1 MMMNISP
8 ECFLLQ
14 KQNPSA
20 KAVISSKNIY
30 TFEELR
36 QKVLRVSQFLMDNG
50 IELNDRVAILSNN
63 NVDFVSVVLA
73 LWQLSAIPVPI
84 NTRLTETEIK
94 EQLIAARCKKVLV
107 QEELS
112 DEITSNELNFIKI
125 PFYINFDVSF
135 TEKNEILIN
144 EPAVILFTSG
154 SENKSKGVVLSFES
168 LFNSAVN
175 SNQLLRYTNSDRWLA
190 SLPFYHIGGFSIIT
204 RSLVFGIPLIIPDSL
219 SSKDISNTLLNSQ
232 PTLISLVAAQLKQL
246 VKEEIKPNSE
256 LKNCLLGGGF
266 SDNEL
271 IKNAVELGWPINKV
285 YGSTETSSFITALL
299 SDEFIIKPNSVGRPL
314 PSNKIIIIGKDKTES
329 KPFEIGEVVV
339 QSNALMLGYISEPET
354 ENDLNKEFYY
364 TGDFGYLDEDGYL
377 FIEGRKNYLIS
388 TGGENVNPKEVEDA
402 FLQHT
407 SISEAAVFPIE
418 DKEWGEIVAA
428 SIVFKDGSIKVS
440 YDELKSFLQIKLAGF
455 KIPKKIF
462 IEESLPKSELGKVE
476 KDKLIKR
483 YML

>member
-1 MMMNISP
+1 MSS
-8 ECFLLQ
+8 ECFLLL

-20 KAVISSKNIY
+20 KSVISSKNIY
-30 TFEELR
+30 TFAELR
-36 QKVLRVSQFLMDNG
+36 QKVLRVSQFLLDKG
-50 IELNDRVAILSNN
+50 IKSKDRVGVISNN
-63 NVDFVSVVLA
+63 NVDFVSIVLA
-73 LWQLSAIPVPI
+73 LWQLSAIPVPM

-94 EQLIAARCKKVLV
+94 EQLIAANCKTVLV
-107 QEELS
+107 QAELS
-112 DEITSNELNFIKI
+112 YKLTANELNIIEI
-125 PFYINFDVSF
+125 PLYINFDVSF
-135 TEKNEILIN
+135 LQRSEVRLK
-144 EPAVILFTSG
+144 EPAVIIFTSG

-175 SNQLLRYTNSDRWLA
+175 SNHLLRYTHSDRWLA
-190 SLPFYHIGGFSIIT
+190 SLAFYHIGGFSIIT

-219 SSKDISNTLLNSQ
+219 SSTGISNTLLNTQ
-232 PTLISLVAAQLKQL
+232 PTFISLVAAQLKQL
-246 VKEEIKPNSE
+246 VEEEIKPNPE

-299 SDEFIIKPNSVGRPL
+299 ADEFIIKPNSVGRPL
-314 PSNKIIIIGKDKTES
+314 PSNKIIITGKDKTEF
-329 KPFEIGEVVV
+329 KPFEIGEVVA

-354 ENDLNKEFYY
+354 ENDLQKEFYY

-377 FIEGRKNYLIS
+377 FIEGRKNQLIS
-388 TGGENVNPKEVEDA
+388 TGGENVNPMEVESA
-402 FLQHT
+402 LLKHP

-428 SIVFKDGSIKVS
+428 SIVLKDSSIKVS
-440 YDELKSFLQIKLAGF
+440 YKELKSFLQINLAGY

-462 IEESLPKSELGKVE
+462 SEESLPKTELGKVE
-476 KDKLIKR
+476 KNKLTKR
-483 YML
+483 YKL

>member
-1 MMMNISP
+1 MMNISP
-8 ECFLLQ
+8 ECFFLL

-20 KAVISSKNIY
+20 KAVISSKNIH
-30 TFEELR
+30 TFAELR
-36 QKVLRVSQFLMDNG
+36 QKVLRVSQFLLDKG
-50 IELNDRVAILSNN
+50 IKSNDRIGIISNN

-84 NTRLTETEIK
+84 NTRLTESEIK
-94 EQLIAARCKKVLV
+94 EQLSAANCKSVLV
-107 QEELS
+107 QKELS
-112 DEITSNELNFIKI
+112 DKITTNELNIIEI

-135 TEKNEILIN
+135 IQRSEVQLK
-144 EPAVILFTSG
+144 EPAVIIFTSG

-175 SNQLLRYTNSDRWLA
+175 SNHLLRYSHSDRWLA
-190 SLPFYHIGGFSIIT
+190 SLPFYHVGGFSIIT
-204 RSLVFGIPLIIPDSL
+204 RSLVFGIPLITPDSL
-219 SSKDISNTLLNSQ
+219 SSKDMSNALSNNQ
-232 PTLISLVAAQLKQL
+232 PTFISLVAAQLKQL
-246 VKEEIKPNSE
+246 VEEEIKPNPE

-266 SDNEL
+266 SDSEL

-299 SDEFIIKPNSVGRPL
+299 ADEFIIKPNSVGRPL
-314 PSNKIIIIGKDKTES
+314 PSNKIIITGQDKTEF
-329 KPFEIGEVVV
+329 KPFEIGEIVV

-354 ENDLNKEFYY
+354 ENDLSKEFYY
-364 TGDFGYLDEDGYL
+364 TGDLGYLDEDGYL

-388 TGGENVNPKEVEDA
+388 TGGENVNPKEVENA
-402 FLQHT
+402 LLKHP
-407 SISEAAVFPIE
+407 SVSEAAVFPIE

-428 SIVFKDGSIKVS
+428 SIVLKDSSIKVA
-440 YDELKSFLQIKLAGF
+440 YKELKSFLQINLAEF

-462 IEESLPKSELGKVE
+462 IEENLPKTGLGKVE

-483 YML
+483 YKL

>member
-8 ECFLLQ
+8 ECFLLR

-30 TFEELR
+30 TFAELR
-36 QKVLRVSQFLMDNG
+36 QKVLRVSQFLMERG
-50 IELNDRVAILSNN
+50 IESNDKVGIISNS

-94 EQLIAARCKKVLV
+94 EQLIAASCKTVLV
-107 QEELS
+107 QAELS
-112 DEITSNELNFIKI
+112 DKIASDELQIIEIPL
-125 PFYINFDVSF
+125 YINFDVSF
-135 TEKNEILIN
+135 LERNEIHLN
-144 EPAVILFTSG
+144 APAVILYTSG
-154 SENKSKGVVLSFES
+154 SESKSKGVVLSFES

-175 SNQLLRYTNSDRWLA
+175 SNHLLRYAHSDRWLV
-190 SLPFYHIGGFSIIT
+190 SLPFYHVGGFSIVT

-219 SSKDISNTLLNSQ
+219 ASKNISDALSNNQ
-232 PTLISLVAAQLKQL
+232 PAFISLVAAQLKQL
-246 VKEEIKPNSE
+246 VKEEIKPNPE

-271 IKNAVELGWPINKV
+271 IKNAIELGWPINKV

-299 SDEFIIKPNSVGRPL
+299 SDEFIIKPNSVGRAL
-314 PSNKIIIIGKDKTES
+314 PSNRIIIMGEDKTES
-329 KPFEIGEVVV
+329 RPFEIGEVVV
-339 QSNALMLGYISEPET
+339 RSNSLMLGYISELET
-354 ENDLNKEFYY
+354 GNFLHKEIYY
-364 TGDFGYLDEDGYL
+364 TGDLGYLDEDGYL

-388 TGGENVNPKEVEDA
+388 TGGENVNAKEVENA
-402 FLQHT
+402 LLQHP

-418 DKEWGEIVAA
+418 DGKWGEIVAA
-428 SIVFKDGSIKVS
+428 SIVLKDSSIEV
-440 YDELKSFLQIKLAGF
+440 YYADLKSFLQTNLAGF

-462 IEESLPKSELGKVE
+462 IEKNLPKTELGKVE

-483 YML
+483 YKL